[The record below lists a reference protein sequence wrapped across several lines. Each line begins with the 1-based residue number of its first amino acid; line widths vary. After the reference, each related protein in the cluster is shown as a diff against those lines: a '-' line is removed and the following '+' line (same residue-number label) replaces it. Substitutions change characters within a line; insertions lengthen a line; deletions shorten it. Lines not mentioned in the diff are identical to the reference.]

1 MLSFSTVTTT
11 NPITANNTSI
21 IKNLVSL
28 LAKARRIITFNPF
41 FAFFT
46 LFLNYLFS
54 SSSSSNA
61 YICRYNYI
69 RIYVDAWIAYS
80 VLWWMR
86 FNLSSISYPICLIF
100 YTFISYLTIIF
111 CYFILLSLFYDRNID
126 TFWPSSH
133 FTRSSAATLSSN

>member
-1 MLSFSTVTTT
+1 MLSLSTETTT

-21 IKNLVSL
+21 IKKRVSL

-54 SSSSSNA
+54 SSNSSNA

-80 VLWWMR
+80 VL
-86 FNLSSISYPICLIF
+86 
-100 YTFISYLTIIF
+100 
-111 CYFILLSLFYDRNID
+111 
-126 TFWPSSH
+126 
-133 FTRSSAATLSSN
+133 